1 MIDKESRAVVCD
13 NDECKAPLEVDA
25 FTVDDDG
32 CYCLDCAVHLL
43 RENLTNS
50 NSYKSG
56 TIDKVSI
63 YHFINCIED
72 EFSKAGL

>member
-1 MIDKESRAVVCD
+1 MINKESRAVEC
-13 NDECKAPLEVDA
+13 DECKAPLDADA

-50 NSYKSG
+50 SCCKNA
-56 TIDKVSI
+56 TIDKVNI
-63 YHFINCIED
+63 YHFVNIES
-72 EFSKAGL
+72 EFSRAGL